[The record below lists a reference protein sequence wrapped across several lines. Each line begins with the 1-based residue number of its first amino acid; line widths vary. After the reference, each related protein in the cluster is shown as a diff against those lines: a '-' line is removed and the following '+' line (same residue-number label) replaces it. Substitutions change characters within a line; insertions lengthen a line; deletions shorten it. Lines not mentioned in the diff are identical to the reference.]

1 MVGEVG
7 FTEDVQPL
15 HVGHEVVVHPQAAHR
30 VVGGGI
36 DHHGRFMGIVVCDF
50 LVHVEQVAVLA
61 VNPFAAHAL
70 DFIRK
75 VQEDALAGDGYAAAV
90 VAGFLGGAGGDVAR
104 SQVAE
109 GGVLAFQVV
118 IAFFFG
124 NVGRLDFLLADFF
137 RGFTGLGHPDA
148 AAVAEGFRHQRQLG
162 LVVALDRNAGGVN
175 LREAGVGEEG
185 AALVGLVGGG
195 DVAAHRV
202 GGQEED
208 VAVAARAEQ
217 DGVPCVGLDFTGDQV
232 AGDDAPGFAVHQHQV
247 HHFMA
252 GEHFNVSLGHF
263 LFQGLVGAQQELLAR
278 LAACVEGAL
287 ELGAAEGAV
296 VQQAAVF
303 TAEGNALGHALVNDV
318 GGNFRQAVDVGFT
331 GAEVAAL
338 HGVIEQAV
346 DGVAVV
352 LVVLGRVDAALGRNG
367 VGAAGAVL
375 VAEALDVVAKLGKRG
390 GGGGAGQAG
399 PYHEHGVLA
408 LVVRVDQFGLKLVL
422 GPFVLNRAG
431 RNLGI
436 RHPVAYG
443 KINHDFERS

>member
-1 MVGEVG
+1 
-7 FTEDVQPL
+7 
-15 HVGHEVVVHPQAAHR
+15 
-30 VVGGGI
+30 
-36 DHHGRFMGIVVCDF
+36 
-50 LVHVEQVAVLA
+50 
-61 VNPFAAHAL
+61 
-70 DFIRK
+70 
-75 VQEDALAGDGYAAAV
+75 
-90 VAGFLGGAGGDVAR
+90 
-104 SQVAE
+104 
-109 GGVLAFQVV
+109 
-118 IAFFFG
+118 
-124 NVGRLDFLLADFF
+124 
-137 RGFTGLGHPDA
+137 
-148 AAVAEGFRHQRQLG
+148 
-162 LVVALDRNAGGVN
+162 
-175 LREAGVGEEG
+175 
-185 AALVGLVGGG
+185 
-195 DVAAHRV
+195 
-202 GGQEED
+202 
-208 VAVAARAEQ
+208 
-217 DGVPCVGLDFTGDQV
+217 
-232 AGDDAPGFAVHQHQV
+232 
-247 HHFMA
+247 MA

-338 HGVIEQAV
+338 HGIIEQAV

>member
-1 MVGEVG
+1 MG
-7 FTEDVQPL
+7 
-15 HVGHEVVVHPQAAHR
+15 VVVR
-30 VVGGGI
+30 
-36 DHHGRFMGIVVCDF
+36 DF
-50 LVHVEQVAVLA
+50 FVHVKQIAVLA

-75 VQEDALAGDGYAAAV
+75 IQEDALAGDGHAAAV
-90 VAGFLGGAGGDVAR
+90 VAGFLGGAGGNVAR

-109 GGVLAFQVV
+109 GGILAFQVV
-118 IAFFFG
+118 VPFFFG
-124 NVGRLDFLLADFF
+124 NIGRLDFLLTDFF
-137 RGFTGLGHPDA
+137 CGFTGLGHPDA
-148 AAVAEGFRHQRQLG
+148 AAVAEGFRHQRQFG
-162 LVVALDRNAGGVN
+162 LVVAFDRNAGGVD

-185 AALVGLVGGG
+185 TTLVGFVGGS
-195 DVAAHRV
+195 DVATHRV
-202 GGQEED
+202 GGQEEH

-217 DGVPCVGLDFTGDQV
+217 DGIPCVGFDFAGNQI
-232 AGDDAPGFAVHQHQV
+232 AGDDALGFAVHQHQV

-263 LFQGLVGAQQELLAR
+263 LFQSLVGTQQELLAR
-278 LAACVEGAL
+278 LSACVEGSL

-303 TAEGNALGHALVNDV
+303 TAEGNALGHTLVNDV
-318 GGNFRQAVDVGFT
+318 GGDFRQTVDIGFT
-331 GAEVAAL
+331 GAEVAAFN
-338 HGVIEQAV
+338 GVVKQAV
-346 DGVAVV
+346 NGVAVV

-375 VAEALDVVAKLGKRG
+375 VAEAFDVVAKFGKRG
-390 GGGGAGQAG
+390 GSGGASQAG
-399 PYHEHGVLA
+399 TYHKHRVLA
-408 LVVRVDQFGLKLVL
+408 LVVRIDQFGLKFVL

-431 RNLGI
+431 GNFGI